1 MRFVGKSILITGAAS
16 GIGKATAELLAR
28 EGAGRLILLDADAK
42 GLDELRLECDADKLS
57 GNVADPDFWASADLG
72 SIDHAVINAGVAG
85 AGAIADLRFEEW
97 RRILSVNLD
106 GAFLSLQAA
115 MRAIRDGGSIVA
127 VASAAGLKPEPGV
140 AAYGASKAGL
150 IQLARVAAKEAAAR
164 KVRVNAIAPGGV
176 ETPVWDAVP
185 MFADRAREI
194 GREAA
199 FTELAAMATPL
210 GRYATADEIAEQ
222 IAFLLSDQASTVT
235 GTVLVSDGGYT
246 L

>member
-1 MRFVGKSILITGAAS
+1 MRFAGKSAFITGAAS
-16 GIGKATAELLAR
+16 GIGKAIAELLAR
-28 EGAGRLILLDADAK
+28 EGAGRLILVDADPK
-42 GLDELRLECDADKLS
+42 GLEELRLDCDADKLS
-57 GNVADPDFWASADLG
+57 GNVADPDLWASADLG

-85 AGAIADLRFEEW
+85 AGAIADLSFEEW

-106 GAFLSLQAA
+106 GGFLSLQAA

-150 IQLARVAAKEAAAR
+150 IQLARIAAKEAAAR

-185 MFADRAREI
+185 MFADRAREV
-194 GREAA
+194 GRDAA
-199 FTELAAMATPL
+199 FAELAAMATPL
-210 GRYATADEIAEQ
+210 GRYATAEEIAEQ

>member
-1 MRFVGKSILITGAAS
+1 MRFAGNSILVTGAAS

-28 EGAGRLILLDADAK
+28 EGAGRLILVDADAN
-42 GLDELRLECDADKLS
+42 GLDELRLDCDADKLV
-57 GNVADPDFWASADLG
+57 GNVADPGFWASANLG
-72 SIDHAVINAGVAG
+72 PIDHAVINAGVAG
-85 AGAIADLRFEEW
+85 AGTIADLSFEEW
-97 RRILSVNLD
+97 RRLMSVNLD

-115 MRAIRDGGSIVA
+115 MRAIREGGSIVA
-127 VASAAGLKPEPGV
+127 VASAAGLKPEPGI
-140 AAYGASKAGL
+140 AAYAASKAGL

-176 ETPVWDAVP
+176 ETPIWDAVP

-194 GREAA
+194 GRDAA
-199 FTELAAMATPL
+199 FAELAAMATPL
-210 GRYATADEIAEQ
+210 GRYATAEEIAEQ